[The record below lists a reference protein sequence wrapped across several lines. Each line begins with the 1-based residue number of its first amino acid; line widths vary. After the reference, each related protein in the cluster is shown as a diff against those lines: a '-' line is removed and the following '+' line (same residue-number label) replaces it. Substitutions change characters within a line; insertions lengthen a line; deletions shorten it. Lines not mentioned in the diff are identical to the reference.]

1 MKEYSLVSYISPSLQ
16 VQREGYALLMSA
28 VKIKFLGAASTVTGS
43 KFLVTSERS
52 KVLVDAGLFQG
63 LKKDRQKNWEP
74 FSDDPASIDAV
85 VLTHAHLDHCG
96 YLPLLVRQG
105 FRNKIYA
112 TGYTIKLATVIL
124 RDSARLQME
133 DAKFAAE
140 KGFSKHSIPLPLYNE
155 EDVEM
160 TLSHFSEVEYRSQVK
175 LSLDATATFMPSGHI
190 LGSAF
195 VHLGIGGKEL
205 LFTGD
210 LGRDNHPL
218 LSPPDSPPSVA
229 FDAVITESTYGD
241 RAHETPLRS
250 FADEIN
256 AARKRGGSILIPAF
270 AVDRTEVILM
280 ALRELI
286 SSGAI
291 PNIPIYVDSPMALTA
306 LDFYR
311 DAVEKDSPELRNGV
325 AAKWRTV
332 DPFNPG
338 NLFEM
343 RTVEESKSLNEIS
356 ETSIIISASGMGTGG
371 RVVHHMAK
379 MLPDPKN
386 TVILVGFQA
395 AGSRGRSLE
404 EGEPRVKIHGKW
416 IPVHASIVKIE
427 SFSVHADSNELVAWL
442 KLVKNPKKVF
452 VVHGEPESEEA
463 LAERL
468 RKELRWNVIVPKS
481 EEAFELD

>member
-1 MKEYSLVSYISPSLQ
+1 MKEYSQVSYISSSLSEQ
-16 VQREGYALLMSA
+16 GEGYSLLMGA
-28 VKIKFLGAASTVTGS
+28 VSIKFLGAASTVTGS
-43 KFLVTSERS
+43 KFLVTSEKS

-63 LKKDRQKNWEP
+63 LKKDRLKNWEP
-74 FSDDPASIDAV
+74 FSDEPASLDAV
-85 VLTHAHLDHCG
+85 ILTHAHLDHCG

-140 KGFSKHSIPLPLYNE
+140 KGFSKHPTPLPLYNE
-155 EDVEM
+155 DDVEK
-160 TLSHFSEVEYRSQVK
+160 TLSHFSEIDFRSRTH
-175 LSLDATATFMPSGHI
+175 LTEDASVTFMPSGHI

-195 VHLGIGGKEL
+195 VHLGIAGKEL
-205 LFTGD
+205 LFTSD

-218 LSPPDSPPSVA
+218 LSPPDAPPALA

-256 AARKRGGSILIPAF
+256 TAIKRGGSILIPAF

-286 SSGAI
+286 GKGAI
-291 PNIPIYVDSPMALTA
+291 PNIRIYVDSPMALTA

-311 DAVEKDSPELRNGV
+311 DAVEKDSPELRKGV
-325 AAKWRTV
+325 SAKWKKV

-371 RVVHHMAK
+371 RVVHHMAN

-404 EGEPRVKIHGKW
+404 DGEPRVKIHGKW
-416 IPVHASIVKIE
+416 IPVNASIVKIE
-427 SFSVHADSNELVAWL
+427 SFSVHADSNELLTWL
-442 KLVKNPKKVF
+442 RLIKNPKRAF
-452 VVHGEPESEEA
+452 VVHGEPESEVA

-468 RKELRWNVIVPKS
+468 RKELNWNVIVPKS
-481 EEAFELD
+481 EETFELD